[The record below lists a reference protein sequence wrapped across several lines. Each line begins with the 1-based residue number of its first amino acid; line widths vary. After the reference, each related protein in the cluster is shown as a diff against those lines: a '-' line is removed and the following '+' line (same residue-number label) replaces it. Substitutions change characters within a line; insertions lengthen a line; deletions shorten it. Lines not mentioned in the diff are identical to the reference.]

1 MKNNKIIIDTL
12 SQNKINYTLNEPLS
26 AHTSIKIGGV
36 AKIFINVKT
45 EKELIFVLN
54 FLKKNEIR
62 YHILG
67 NGTNT
72 LASDN
77 GYNGVVICTKK
88 LKRYKVSIKNHNAS
102 IYVQSG
108 MGLFE
113 FNKFLRHLGFE
124 GLEFSYGIPG
134 SIGGAICMNAGAYN
148 QNIGD
153 FVKYVK
159 IFQNGKIKKI
169 SKSKMLFSYRNS
181 MVQNSDIVVLG
192 AKFNFK
198 KGDQKQIENLQNFYF
213 QKRLNSQPYSD
224 LSFGSVFKRNLN
236 FDPVSK
242 LIDDLGLKGYSIGG
256 AEISKKHAGF
266 IINVGSATCQ
276 DCLLLIKYIQQRI
289 YESYGFVP
297 EPEVK
302 FLGD

>member
-1 MKNNKIIIDTL
+1 
-12 SQNKINYTLNEPLS
+12 
-26 AHTSIKIGGV
+26 
-36 AKIFINVKT
+36 
-45 EKELIFVLN
+45 
-54 FLKKNEIR
+54 
-62 YHILG
+62 
-67 NGTNT
+67 
-72 LASDN
+72 
-77 GYNGVVICTKK
+77 
-88 LKRYKVSIKNHNAS
+88 
-102 IYVQSG
+102 
-108 MGLFE
+108 
-113 FNKFLRHLGFE
+113 
-124 GLEFSYGIPG
+124 
-134 SIGGAICMNAGAYN
+134 
-148 QNIGD
+148 
-153 FVKYVK
+153 
-159 IFQNGKIKKI
+159 
-169 SKSKMLFSYRNS
+169 

-242 LIDDLGLKGYSIGG
+242 LIDDVGLKGYSIGG